1 MRKKNEKH
9 INMFT
14 SIINAYY
21 LKSERYILMAYTVND
36 NKKEIFPFSM
46 FGFFKTM
53 AKKDKV

>member
-1 MRKKNEKH
+1 
-9 INMFT
+9 MFT

-53 AKKDKV
+53 AKRDKV